1 MSPTCPAIGFR
12 QDVGRY
18 ATPGLEKFVE
28 FSSSEDFAICNGWEL
43 KYGARNGMVLVD
55 SELRSWR
62 VVSVTRLGI
71 VPPLWSFLL
80 RFLLQQAPYW
90 VDQELEPLEPITL
103 DQLKDRMA
111 ASVLSNPDDWRDDEA
126 IAGEDGPPQDEQE
139 MLDARVAGIRAAD
152 SVEGIWEFLYCR

>member
-1 MSPTCPAIGFR
+1 MSPTFPAIGFR

-80 RFLLQQAPYW
+80 RFLLQQAP
-90 VDQELEPLEPITL
+90 
-103 DQLKDRMA
+103 
-111 ASVLSNPDDWRDDEA
+111 
-126 IAGEDGPPQDEQE
+126 
-139 MLDARVAGIRAAD
+139 
-152 SVEGIWEFLYCR
+152 

>member
-1 MSPTCPAIGFR
+1 
-12 QDVGRY
+12 
-18 ATPGLEKFVE
+18 
-28 FSSSEDFAICNGWEL
+28 
-43 KYGARNGMVLVD
+43 MVLVD

-80 RFLLQQAPYW
+80 RFLFQQAPYW

-111 ASVLSNPDDWRDDEA
+111 ASILSNPDDWRDDEA

-139 MLDARVAGIRAAD
+139 LLDARVAGIRAAD